1 MTRQRNYAMR
11 DPVNQRRCINRMLEK
26 ALVLFILRF
35 ITNPLIKRLCLTNP
49 GPGTYIADRPVSN
62 LLPHHASR

>member
-1 MTRQRNYAMR
+1 MTRQRNYAMQ
-11 DPVNQRRCINRMLEK
+11 DPVNQRRCFDRMLEK
-26 ALVLFILRF
+26 SLVLFLLRF
-35 ITNPLIKRLCLTNP
+35 ITNPLTKRLCLTNP